1 MIFALLSRAIGPA
14 AALAIG
20 AVVSAGLIVNASSI
34 FAVRLVVDAGL
45 LVIVLASMALGRP
58 FTLQY
63 ARRQMPQQ
71 YWTSPRFLRA
81 NTIIA
86 SAWAV
91 AFLIMVIA
99 EAAVVFISG
108 LPEMLGIIAVV
119 AALAGGVGFTLWY
132 PSTQA

>member
-1 MIFALLSRAIGPA
+1 VIFALLSRAIGPA